1 LEDLSVFA
9 GQRVFDGFAPICG
22 GAHIRAGFTGAVC
35 VTPIAGE
42 FRLKATLWS
51 PFWQLEL
58 VSVGLL
64 YTFCS
69 FILPPL
75 DESIQ
80 PKLLIIN

>member
-1 LEDLSVFA
+1 LSVFA
-9 GQRVFDGFAPICG
+9 GQRVFDRVAPIRG
-22 GAHIRAGFTGAVC
+22 GAHIRDWMQQGPLRNNPITGD
-35 VTPIAGE
+35 
-42 FRLKATLWS
+42 FRLKATLWP
-51 PFWQLEL
+51 PFWQIEL

-69 FILPPL
+69 FILLPL